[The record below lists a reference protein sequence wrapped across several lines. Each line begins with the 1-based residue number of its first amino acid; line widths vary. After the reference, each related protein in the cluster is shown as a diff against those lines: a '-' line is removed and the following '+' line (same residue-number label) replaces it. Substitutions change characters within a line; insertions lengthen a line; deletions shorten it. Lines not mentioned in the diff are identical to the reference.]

1 MKIGEIWEYKA
12 HGCLVKIV
20 RIWLDEDDDDDE
32 MVEVKSLGC
41 DAEDNVNV
49 FEGLSL
55 DLDDDEFPYYFRE
68 EFLQEFRKVYEDK
81 SDL

>member
-1 MKIGEIWEYKA
+1 
-12 HGCLVKIV
+12 
-20 RIWLDEDDDDDE
+20 

>member
-1 MKIGEIWEYKA
+1 MKVGETWEYKA
-12 HGCLVKIV
+12 HGCRVKIV

-41 DAEDNVNV
+41 DAEDRPV
-49 FEGLSL
+49 EAWGEL

-68 EFLQEFRKVYEDK
+68 EFLQEFRKVYDEE
-81 SDL
+81 